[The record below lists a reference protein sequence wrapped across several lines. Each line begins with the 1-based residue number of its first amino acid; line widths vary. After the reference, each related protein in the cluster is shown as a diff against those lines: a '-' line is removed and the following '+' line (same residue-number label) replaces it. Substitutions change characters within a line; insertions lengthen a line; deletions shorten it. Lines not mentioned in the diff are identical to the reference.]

1 MKISEVMT
9 KDAVVLSRDSRVA
22 EALSKMSELRIH
34 QIPVVSGNEYLGVIS
49 SSEILRRRSLQLMS
63 KVENFIINTP
73 TGTPDM
79 DIMEA
84 VRVLRDSGVNALPV
98 IDKKRLVGIVSR
110 LDILK
115 RIGEVADL
123 TEARNSHIMSDNPLV
138 ARTDD
143 TTDVAA
149 DHMRDLGESEIPVV
163 DGGGRLSGILRMD
176 SIVSATRQG
185 KDRVRYGEYSGQSD
199 KVKVSVGSISDA
211 PVSVK
216 LFEPV
221 KTTIDLMTKHN
232 IHLVPVVS
240 DDQRVVGV
248 VDVSDVLDLIS
259 PGEEKEGVLIEV
271 SGLTPDDDD
280 LYDTTYFI
288 ASKFIEKFSKI
299 TGHNMGKLN
308 IHVIKYKESGGTK
321 YSIRTRLMSGRLSMN
336 QNGSDWNFGK
346 CLSGIFDSYEIRIK
360 KDKER

>member
-1 MKISEVMT
+1 MKIIDVMT
-9 KDAVVLSRDSRVA
+9 KNAFVLNGDSRVA

-63 KVENFIINTP
+63 KVENLIINTP
-73 TGTPDM
+73 TAPPDM
-79 DIMEA
+79 DIMDA
-84 VRVLRDSGVNALPV
+84 LRVLRDSGINALPI

-115 RIGEVADL
+115 RIGEVIDL
-123 TEARNSHIMSDNPLV
+123 SEARNSHIMSDNPIV
-138 ARTDD
+138 VRTDD
-143 TTDVAA
+143 PTDVAA

-163 DGGGRLSGILRMD
+163 DGSGKLSGILRMD

-185 KDRVRYGEYSGQSD
+185 KIRPHYGEFSGQSD
-199 KVKVSVGSISDA
+199 KVKVTVGSLSDA
-211 PVSVK
+211 PISVR
-216 LFEPV
+216 LFDPV
-221 KTTIDLMTKHN
+221 NKTIDLMAKHN
-232 IHLVPVVS
+232 IHAVPVVS
-240 DDQRVVGV
+240 DDQKVVGI

-288 ASKFIEKFSKI
+288 TSKFISKFSKM
-299 TGHNMGKLN
+299 TGHNMGKIN
-308 IHVIKYKESGGTK
+308 IHVIKYKESGATK
-321 YSIRTRLMSGRLSMN
+321 YSVRTRLISGKLSMN
-336 QNGSDWNFGK
+336 ENGSDWNFGK
-346 CLSGIFDSYEIRIK
+346 CLSEIFDRYESRFRK
-360 KDKER
+360 EKER